1 MRKKLTSPAKAG
13 RHVLIGT
20 FALGAIIA
28 MVPGGAAVSAQGRQA
43 AGRQAQAQA
52 GAPAGDGRDLAGISP
67 QEVQQMFDSAALL
80 QAQQRLSIRDDQFPQ
95 FLRRFKIL
103 QDTRRQGLNERMRHV
118 NQLQRMLMPGVA
130 LDEAAVN
137 EQLKAIRDLDARIA
151 ADLAKAYDSIDQVLD
166 VRQRAQFRVFEEQ
179 MERQKIELV
188 TRARQASRPKP

>member
-1 MRKKLTSPAKAG
+1 MKKILFILLALT
-13 RHVLIGT
+13 L
-20 FALGAIIA
+20 
-28 MVPGGAAVSAQGRQA
+28 GGAAVSAQGRQA
-43 AGRQAQAQA
+43 AGRQAQAAAAA
-52 GAPAGDGRDLAGISP
+52 GGGQDLAGISP
-67 QEVQQMFDSAALL
+67 AEVQQMFDSAALI
-80 QAQQRLSIRDDQFPQ
+80 QAQQRLSIRDEQFPQ

-103 QDTRRQGLNERMRHV
+103 QDIRRQRLNERMRHV

-137 EQLKAIRDLDARIA
+137 EQLTALRDLDARVA
-151 ADLAKAYDSIDQVLD
+151 ADVAKAYDSIDQVLD

>member
-1 MRKKLTSPAKAG
+1 MRKNLTSPARGGRHVPVG
-13 RHVLIGT
+13 RHVLLVLL
-20 FALGAIIA
+20 ALAL
-28 MVPGGAAVSAQGRQA
+28 GGAAVSAQGRQA
-43 AGRQAQAQA
+43 AGRQAQTTTAA
-52 GAPAGDGRDLAGISP
+52 GGGQDPAGITPA
-67 QEVQQMFDSAALL
+67 EVQQMFDSASLL

-103 QDTRRQGLNERMRHV
+103 QDTRRQGLNERMRRV

-137 EQLKAIRDLDARIA
+137 DQLKALRDLDARLA
-151 ADLAKAYDSIDQVLD
+151 ADVARAYDSIDQVLD

-188 TRARQASRPKP
+188 TRAKQANRPKP

>member
-1 MRKKLTSPAKAG
+1 MNKKLTSPAKAG
-13 RHVLIGT
+13 RRVLMGSFAIT
-20 FALGAIIA
+20 TIIVTALG
-28 MVPGGAAVSAQGRQA
+28 GGAVSAQGRQA
-43 AGRQAQAQA
+43 AGRQAQAA
-52 GAPAGDGRDLAGISP
+52 AAAGDGQDLAGITP
-67 QEVQQMFDSAALL
+67 AEVQQMFDSAALL

-103 QDTRRQGLNERMRHV
+103 QDIRRQGQNERMRHV

-130 LDEAAVN
+130 MDEAAVN
-137 EQLKAIRDLDARIA
+137 EQLKAIRDLDAQVA